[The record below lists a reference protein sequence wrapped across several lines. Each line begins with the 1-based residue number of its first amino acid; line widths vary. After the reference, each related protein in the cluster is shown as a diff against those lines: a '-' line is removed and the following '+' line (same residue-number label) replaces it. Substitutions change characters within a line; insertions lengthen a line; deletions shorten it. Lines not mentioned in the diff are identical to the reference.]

1 MSDWLKE
8 GSWGSGMTIDLFEP
22 EQRKVVVSL
31 FSPPAIT
38 DDHDAAL
45 TRVDDVRGGVK
56 GQTFESAEG

>member
-31 FSPPAIT
+31 FSPHAIT
-38 DDHDAAL
+38 DDLAAAL
-45 TRVDDVRGGVK
+45 AQAR
-56 GQTFESAEG
+56 